1 MVDAPTILLFDSG
14 LGGLTVF
21 REVRVARPD
30 ASFVYIA
37 DDAGFP
43 YGNRNDESLITRVL
57 DVLGRAIAEYD
68 PDLVIIAC
76 NTASTIALSELRA
89 RFEVPFVG
97 TVPAIKPAC
106 AQSSA
111 KRIAVL
117 GTQGTVS
124 REYTRALI
132 REFASGCD
140 VHLVGSPLYH
150 TAPLV
155 FAGVSLHVGHTL
167 VVMEKWTPEDSLA
180 VMARHRVTTTHMVPT
195 QFHRLLALPEEV
207 KRRYDLS
214 SLRQVIHA
222 AAPCPVDVKRRMLA
236 WWGPVIYEYYAASEG
251 GGTIVTPEEWLRY
264 PGTVGR
270 ARPGRPT

>member
-140 VHLVGSPLYH
+140 VHLVGSHRLAAY
-150 TAPLV
+150 AEAE
-155 FAGVSLHVGHTL
+155 FAGAPVADQAIAQEIAGCFIDKDGRRVDT
-167 VVMEKWTPEDSLA
+167 VVLACTHYPLLIERFRAVAPWPVTWLDPAPAIARRVADLLRPRPKGDATRAPE
-180 VMARHRVTTTHMVPT
+180 
-195 QFHRLLALPEEV
+195 LLFT
-207 KRRYDLS
+207 S
-214 SLRQVIHA
+214 
-222 AAPCPVDVKRRMLA
+222 
-236 WWGPVIYEYYAASEG
+236 
-251 GGTIVTPEEWLRY
+251 
-264 PGTVGR
+264 
-270 ARPGRPT
+270 GRPHSSVLSAALTRFGF